1 MYPEIIRSL
10 SNFSYISEDR
20 REKTVLI
27 KFTRAKTSSLS
38 GVIVKKFR
46 QSVNG
51 VVNEF
56 LAVFPG

>member
-1 MYPEIIRSL
+1 MYSGIIRSL
-10 SNFSYISEDR
+10 SNFPRISEDG

-27 KFTRAKTSSLS
+27 KFTEKTGGLS